1 MQEQIQANIPYA
13 AVSPTDSEGQQSR
26 RNNPRHKNIR
36 EAMEMTMHI
45 LFLLCGIVAVAFVL
59 LISIYLIISGIP
71 AIREVG
77 LVDFLFGQRW
87 APTNKTDPAYGILP
101 FILTSVYGT
110 AGAVLVGVPIGLMTA
125 IYLSK
130 CAPPKVAALIHTA
143 VELLGRVFRRSS
155 MVWSA

>member
-77 LVDFLFGQRW
+77 LVISCSD
-87 APTNKTDPAYGILP
+87 
-101 FILTSVYGT
+101 S
-110 AGAVLVGVPIGLMTA
+110 AGRRPIKP
-125 IYLSK
+125 IR
-130 CAPPKVAALIHTA
+130 HT
-143 VELLGRVFRRSS
+143 VFFPSS
-155 MVWSA
+155 